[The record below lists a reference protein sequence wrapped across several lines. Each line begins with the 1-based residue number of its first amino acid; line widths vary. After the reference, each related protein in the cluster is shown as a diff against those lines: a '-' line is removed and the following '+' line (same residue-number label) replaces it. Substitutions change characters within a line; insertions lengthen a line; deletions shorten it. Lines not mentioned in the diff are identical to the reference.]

1 MSQFRNIV
9 KKAVVIGLCICTFS
23 VQVSGA
29 TPWSS
34 ANGIFYDGN
43 GNEIKGAIAKGIDV
57 SYHNGDIDWAKVKAA
72 GISFA
77 LLRCG
82 YGNDERNQD
91 DIKFVQNVKGCE
103 DNGIQYG
110 VYLYS
115 YAVGNDKEKTLED
128 MARSEA
134 EHVLR
139 MIEEAGAKP
148 TMPVYYDIED
158 KSQVE
163 MTTKQYGDMAEIFC
177 NIVKNAGYKVG
188 VYSNYYWWTNR
199 LTDSRFDN
207 WGKWVARYNNT
218 SEYNKEYD
226 IWQYTESGTVDGV
239 GSGIDVNIL
248 LSRPCSITGHQYEF
262 CQLVS
267 KSTTTIN
274 GKATYKCKTC
284 GHIKTTDIAKISQI
298 TISKTKYEYT
308 GKAFKPTV
316 TVKDSN
322 GQVISTQN
330 YNIIYSSNKKVGNG
344 TVKIVFKGN
353 YSGTITKIFKIVP
366 KKVSLTKATN
376 IKGKKV
382 KLGWKKVSGISGY
395 EIQYGINKSFKKAK
409 TTTAKSSLK
418 TKTITKL
425 KNKKKYYFNYKNKLN
440 SRQFHHSISQS
451 IKSITPNGKSFLSKI
466 TSTTRLIVSS
476 IDKSLTSISQTSS
489 PYASYASA
497 PHTSSASASRFS
509 RILESEYLRPA
520 SLSSKILGW
529 TLKIITLSAPLHK

>member
-23 VQVSGA
+23 AQVSGA

-148 TMPVYYDIED
+148 TMPIYYDIED

-177 NIVKNAGYKVG
+177 NIVKNAGYNVG

-239 GSGIDVNIL
+239 GSGMDVNIL
-248 LSRPCSITGHQYEF
+248 LSRPCSVTGHQYEF
-262 CQLVS
+262 YQLVS

-366 KKVSLTKATN
+366 KKVSLTKAAN

-409 TTTAKSSLK
+409 TTTVKSSLK
-418 TKTITKL
+418 TKTIKKL
-425 KNKKKYYFNYKNKLN
+425 KNKKKYYFRMRAYKKV
-440 SRQFHHSISQS
+440 SGTKVYGVYSS
-451 IKSITPNGKSFLSKI
+451 KKTVKI
-466 TSTTRLIVSS
+466 T
-476 IDKSLTSISQTSS
+476 K
-489 PYASYASA
+489 
-497 PHTSSASASRFS
+497 
-509 RILESEYLRPA
+509 
-520 SLSSKILGW
+520 
-529 TLKIITLSAPLHK
+529 

>member
-239 GSGIDVNIL
+239 GSGMDVNIL

-262 CQLVS
+262 YQLVS

-284 GHIKTTDIAKISQI
+284 GHIKTTDIAKINQI

-366 KKVSLTKATN
+366 HAPISLLNVPIYSFEILDCPIADAHIEHGSIVTYILAPLNLQSPN
-376 IKGKKV
+376 ILHASSIAK
-382 KLGWKKVSGISGY
+382 ISACD
-395 EIQYGINKSFKKAK
+395 IIDLLF
-409 TTTAKSSLK
+409 SLK
-418 TKTITKL
+418 LCALAITTLSFTITAPTGTSPF
-425 KNKKKYYFNYKNKLN
+425 KYA
-440 SRQFHHSISQS
+440 
-451 IKSITPNGKSFLSKI
+451 FL
-466 TSTTRLIVSS
+466 
-476 IDKSLTSISQTSS
+476 
-489 PYASYASA
+489 A
-497 PHTSSASASRFS
+497 
-509 RILESEYLRPA
+509 
-520 SLSSKILGW
+520 SSKAIC
-529 TLKIITLSAPLHK
+529 I

>member
-1 MSQFRNIV
+1 MSKFRNIV
-9 KKAVVIGLCICTFS
+9 KKTVVIGLCICTFS

-115 YAVGNDKEKTLED
+115 YAVDNDKEKTLED

-158 KSQVE
+158 KSQVG
-163 MTTKQYGDMAEIFC
+163 MTDKQYGDMAEIFC

-188 VYSNYYWWTNR
+188 VYSNYYWWINR

-239 GSGIDVNIL
+239 GSGMDVNIL

-262 CQLVS
+262 YQLVS

-344 TVKIVFKGN
+344 TVKIVAVQQTVIAALDADHAEALVQA
-353 YSGTITKIFKIVP
+353 GTDHGTDSCVHAGGIAAAGENTDRLDLLFHREIPSNLFLHIP
-366 KKVSLTKATN
+366 LGARASPSSTDAARLDATYLLWLALD
-376 IKGKKV
+376 K
-382 KLGWKKVSGISGY
+382 Y
-395 EIQYGINKSFKKAK
+395 
-409 TTTAKSSLK
+409 
-418 TKTITKL
+418 ITKL
-425 KNKKKYYFNYKNKLN
+425 
-440 SRQFHHSISQS
+440 
-451 IKSITPNGKSFLSKI
+451 
-466 TSTTRLIVSS
+466 
-476 IDKSLTSISQTSS
+476 
-489 PYASYASA
+489 
-497 PHTSSASASRFS
+497 
-509 RILESEYLRPA
+509 
-520 SLSSKILGW
+520 
-529 TLKIITLSAPLHK
+529 II

>member
-57 SYHNGDIDWAKVKAA
+57 SYHKGDIDWAKVKAA

-163 MTTKQYGDMAEIFC
+163 MTTKQYGDMAETFC

-239 GSGIDVNIL
+239 GSGMDVNIL

-284 GHIKTTDIAKISQI
+284 GHIKTIDIAKINQI

-382 KLGWKKVSGISGY
+382 KLGWKKISGISGY
-395 EIQYGINKSFKKAK
+395 EIQYGTNKSFKKAK

-425 KNKKKYYFNYKNKLN
+425 KNKKKYYFRMRAYKKV
-440 SRQFHHSISQS
+440 SGTKVYGVYSS
-451 IKSITPNGKSFLSKI
+451 KKTVKI
-466 TSTTRLIVSS
+466 T
-476 IDKSLTSISQTSS
+476 K
-489 PYASYASA
+489 
-497 PHTSSASASRFS
+497 
-509 RILESEYLRPA
+509 
-520 SLSSKILGW
+520 
-529 TLKIITLSAPLHK
+529 